1 MAGRAGRA
9 GLDDAGEAILCA
21 NPKNPR
27 QADEIAKLI
36 QVVPFTPVLSC
47 LCLLLHVSMSLDSCL
62 CLLLHLLLLPV
73 STCACYSLHNTCCLG
88 RRKSWNSWPRMYSI
102 LRLLFSIPQV

>member
-9 GLDDAGEAILCA
+9 GLDNAGEAILCA

-36 QVVPFTPVLSC
+36 QVLTS
-47 LCLLLHVSMSLDSCL
+47 
-62 CLLLHLLLLPV
+62 
-73 STCACYSLHNTCCLG
+73 YE
-88 RRKSWNSWPRMYSI
+88 I
-102 LRLLFSIPQV
+102 I